1 MDTLLIK
8 RVGLSTIT
16 ICLNI
21 LLPTKVL
28 ALPEV
33 NYHNNQ
39 SNQDVDTLFLKQS
52 LQESIFS
59 PVFRQS
65 DEPPYKPKN
74 NGRPD
79 KTEGSATR

>member
-1 MDTLLIK
+1 MDNLLIK

-52 LQESIFS
+52 SEESIFYS
-59 PVFRQS
+59 AFRQS
-65 DEPPYKPKN
+65 DKPYKPED
-74 NGRPD
+74 NGGPD
-79 KTEGSATR
+79 NTEASGTR